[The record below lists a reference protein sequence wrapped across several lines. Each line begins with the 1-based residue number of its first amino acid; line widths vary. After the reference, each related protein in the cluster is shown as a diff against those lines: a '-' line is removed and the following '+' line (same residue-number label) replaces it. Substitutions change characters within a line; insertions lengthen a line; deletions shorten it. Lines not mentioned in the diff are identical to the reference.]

1 MKTIP
6 FDLEKAKA
14 GAKVV
19 TRSGIIVNEMFFPKN
34 GLRGGECVITVINGD
49 YSSHFPDGKF
59 LKHSEDD
66 IDLFLLEEDVS
77 VIDEIRSLSR
87 VFSSGDILP
96 RGVWVPMDD
105 VISVLEGRGIS
116 HHQPKQ

>member
-34 GLRGGECVITVINGD
+34 SLRGGECVITVINGD
-49 YSSHFPDGKF
+49 YSAHFPDGKF
-59 LKHSEDD
+59 LRHFEDD
-66 IDLFLLEEDVS
+66 IDLFLL
-77 VIDEIRSLSR
+77 DE
-87 VFSSGDILP
+87 
-96 RGVWVPMDD
+96 D